1 MLSSWPAEATAAVI
15 LVIVLVFAIIRP
27 KDLPEAVPAV
37 PGALLLCLL
46 GAISWSEAWSK
57 IDQMLPTVLFL
68 AGVLMLA
75 HLCQAEGMF
84 DLAGQLMAD
93 GSQGSPVRLLGL
105 VFVTASVTTALLSL
119 DATIVL
125 LTPVIFTTASRVG
138 ARPKPYVYG
147 TAHLANSASL
157 LLPVSN
163 LTNLLALSAA
173 GLTFPRFAALMAGPW
188 LVAILIEYIA
198 HRYFFATELS
208 VSADP
213 EEPADT
219 GSSDRRRVP
228 VPVFSLVVLALT
240 LAGFVVL
247 SMLGAEPFWA
257 ALAGVAVIGGKR
269 LIGSSPA
276 APTGS
281 HPAPQ
286 EGPDADDRAE
296 GRQEVDRSRSRAE
309 ELTDLGW
316 AANPFFLLFVL
327 SLSIIVATVVDHGVA
342 AAMSRIIPSGD
353 SLLSLLMLTGIAA
366 VLANLVNNLPAV
378 LVMLPL
384 VAAAG
389 PTAVLAVL
397 IGVNIGPNLTYVGS
411 LATLLWRRVIVAHD
425 HRAETA
431 EFTRLGLITVP
442 ACLVACTVALWAASE
457 LMGAS

>member
-1 MLSSWPAEATAAVI
+1 MLNSWPAEATAAVI
-15 LVIVLVFAIIRP
+15 LVIVLVFAIVRP

-46 GAISWSEAWSK
+46 GAIGWSEAWSK
-57 IDQMLPTVLFL
+57 VDQMLPTVLFL

-84 DLAGQLMAD
+84 DLAGQLMAR
-93 GSQGSPVRLLGL
+93 GSRGSPVRLLAL
-105 VFVTASVTTALLSL
+105 VFVTASATTALLSL

-138 ARPKPYVYG
+138 ARPKPFVYG

-163 LTNLLALSAA
+163 LTNLLALTAA
-173 GLTFPRFAALMAGPW
+173 GLTFPRFAALMVGPW
-188 LVAILIEYIA
+188 LVAILVEYIA
-198 HRYFFATELS
+198 HRRYFATDLS
-208 VSADP
+208 VSSGPDDAEDP
-213 EEPADT
+213 AGKGERIA
-219 GSSDRRRVP
+219 VP
-228 VPVFSLVVLALT
+228 IFSLVVLALT

-257 ALAGVAVIGGKR
+257 ALAGVLVIGAKR
-269 LIGSSPA
+269 MITG
-276 APTGS
+276 APGRR
-281 HPAPQ
+281 
-286 EGPDADDRAE
+286 ERIAE
-296 GRQEVDRSRSRAE
+296 LKE
-309 ELTDLGW
+309 LGW
-316 AANPFFLLFVL
+316 AANPWFLLFVL

-342 AAMSRIIPSGD
+342 AAMRTIIPSGRGLG
-353 SLLSLLMLTGIAA
+353 SLLLITLMAA

-384 VAAAG
+384 VASSG

-397 IGVNIGPNLTYVGS
+397 IGVNVGPNLTYVGS
-411 LATLLWRRVIVAHD
+411 LATLLWRRIIAAHD

-431 EFTRLGLITVP
+431 EFTKLGLITVP
-442 ACLVACTVALWAASE
+442 ACLVLCTVALWAASE
-457 LMGAS
+457 LMGVS

>member
-1 MLSSWPAEATAAVI
+1 MLNSWPAEATAAVI
-15 LVIVLVFAIIRP
+15 LAIVLVFAVVRP

-46 GAISWSEAWSK
+46 GAISWTEAWS
-57 IDQMLPTVLFL
+57 QVSHMLPTILFL
-68 AGVLMLA
+68 AGVLMLS
-75 HLCQAEGMF
+75 HLCQREGMF
-84 DLAGQLMAD
+84 DLAGRMMAK
-93 GSQGSPVRLLGL
+93 GAQGSPVKLLAL

-138 ARPKPYVYG
+138 ARPGPYVYG

-173 GLTFPRFAALMAGPW
+173 GLTFPRFAALMVGPW
-188 LVAILIEYIA
+188 LVAILIEYVA
-198 HRYFFATELS
+198 HRRYFATDLS
-208 VSADP
+208 VSAGLDEQDSHDQ
-213 EEPADT
+213 EEDDRPDSGPREQDT
-219 GSSDRRRVP
+219 QDRETA

-240 LAGFVVL
+240 LTGFVVL
-247 SMLGAEPFWA
+247 STLGAEPFWA
-257 ALAGVAVIGGKR
+257 ALVGVLIIAGKR
-269 LIGSSPA
+269 LVKNSPK
-276 APTGS
+276 PG
-281 HPAPQ
+281 
-286 EGPDADDRAE
+286 ERLAE
-296 GRQEVDRSRSRAE
+296 VKE
-309 ELTDLGW
+309 LGW
-316 AANPFFLLFVL
+316 AANPWFLLFVM

-342 AAMSRIIPSGD
+342 AAMRTVIPSGD
-353 SLLSLLMLTGIAA
+353 GLVSLLIICLLAA
-366 VLANLVNNLPAV
+366 LLANLVNNLPAV

-384 VAAAG
+384 VSGSG

-397 IGVNIGPNLTYVGS
+397 IGVNVGPNLTYVGS
-411 LATLLWRRVIVAHD
+411 LATLLWRRIVIAHD

-442 ACLVACTVALWAASE
+442 ACLVGCTVALWAAAT